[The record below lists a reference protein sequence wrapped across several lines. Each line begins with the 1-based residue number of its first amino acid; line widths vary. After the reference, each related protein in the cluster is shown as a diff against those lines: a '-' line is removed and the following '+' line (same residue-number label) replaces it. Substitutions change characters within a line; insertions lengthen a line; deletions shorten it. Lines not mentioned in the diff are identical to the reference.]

1 MCIDA
6 LAEAGYDLN
15 KAEIDYNKTKNN
27 DLLINDIIDHIND
40 DTMSTNTRRT
50 IEADPSILAN
60 SRIQDALNKADD
72 DNTTARQ
79 IRTMYDRWAAT
90 AEKDKYDM

>member
-1 MCIDA
+1 MCIGA

-15 KAEIDYNKTKNN
+15 EGEIDYNKVKNN
-27 DLLINDIIDHIND
+27 NLLINDIIDHIND
-40 DTMSTNTRRT
+40 DTMSVNTRRT

-60 SRIQDALNKADD
+60 SRIQDALNKADE
-72 DNTTARQ
+72 DNTIARQ
-79 IRTMYDRWAAT
+79 IRMIYDRWAAT

>member
-1 MCIDA
+1 
-6 LAEAGYDLN
+6 
-15 KAEIDYNKTKNN
+15 
-27 DLLINDIIDHIND
+27 
-40 DTMSTNTRRT
+40 MSTNTRRT

>member
-1 MCIDA
+1 MMQDRWID
-6 LAEAGYDLN
+6 
-15 KAEIDYNKTKNN
+15 NN
-27 DLLINDIIDHIND
+27 RLINDIIDHIND

-79 IRTMYDRWAAT
+79 IRMMYDRWAAT